1 MTLRTK
7 VITLGL
13 LLAAMSAVA
22 LIDRVAIDWYP
33 PAGTA
38 QDGRAVA
45 YAPGDVRD
53 CIGARAFS
61 SLGDATSTRLWNAC
75 AASFAR
81 TGSLAGFTWR
91 YWTLVASCALV
102 LVSLLASVLI
112 GLALAA
118 HHLGVGPGQRQQQS
132 AEKRRRQ
139 HDLQQRVTPGP
150 HATSSSMR

>member
-1 MTLRTK
+1 M
-7 VITLGL
+7 LGL

-22 LIDRVAIDWYP
+22 LIDQVAIDWYP
-33 PAGTA
+33 LAGTA

-45 YAPGDVRD
+45 YAPGDIRD
-53 CIGARAFS
+53 CMGARAFS

-102 LVSLLASVLI
+102 LLFMLGFAVALHSDRAS
-112 GLALAA
+112 A
-118 HHLGVGPGQRQQQS
+118 HVIRGRRLMTGDDGRRAFLRSSRAESRHSGAGYAPPG
-132 AEKRRRQ
+132 AI
-139 HDLQQRVTPGP
+139 DLV
-150 HATSSSMR
+150 